1 MKPDKDLPPLFVDL
15 DGTLVNTDLLHEGI
29 FRLLRVSVWYIF
41 LMPLWLINGKAYFK
55 FKVAEIAQPDF
66 SLLPYNDTFIEFL
79 RVEKGRGRQLY
90 LATASNVKYAD
101 EIAKYL
107 GIFDGV
113 LASSHGDNLSGKN
126 KLIACQKIS
135 NQFAYAGNATV
146 DFDIFK
152 ESMESHLVNP
162 GKRALDMATRYPV
175 SKIWYG
181 KSVSIKTWFKALRI
195 HQWLKNILLFVPLF
209 VAGVYSD
216 PENILHVLIGFLAF
230 SLLASGT
237 YLINDLLDLDAD
249 RQHPRK
255 KFRPFASG
263 DLSISHGVIGL
274 CLLSII
280 VLVLASYT
288 SIGFQ
293 LCLLGYL
300 LFTLVYSFFLKHY
313 VIADVIALAGL
324 FTVRI
329 IAGALIIDVSLSFWL
344 LAFSMF
350 LFFSLA
356 LVKRCAEIKML
367 EQKEQFRSSGR
378 DYNVSDYG
386 LMQSLGVTSAF
397 MSILLMAFYVQDAYL
412 GDVYSQPV
420 VLWLTIPAFV
430 YWLCRMWLK
439 TSRSEMHDDPIIF
452 SLKDKGSIVTIA
464 FICIVTLVAK
474 L

>member
-1 MKPDKDLPPLFVDL
+1 
-15 DGTLVNTDLLHEGI
+15 
-29 FRLLRVSVWYIF
+29 
-41 LMPLWLINGKAYFK
+41 MPLWVLKGKAYFK
-55 FKVAEIAQPDF
+55 HKVAEIAQPDV
-66 SLLPYNDTFIEFL
+66 SLLPYNHTFIDFL
-79 RVEKGRGRQLY
+79 REEKNRGRQLY
-90 LATASNVKYAD
+90 LATASNIKYA
-101 EIAKYL
+101 EKVAEYL

-113 LASSHGDNLSGKN
+113 LASTREYNLKGKN
-126 KLIACQKIS
+126 KLLACQKIS
-135 NQFAYAGNATV
+135 NQFAYAGDATV

-152 ESMESHLVNP
+152 ESIESHLVNP
-162 GKRALDMATRYPV
+162 GKKALGMTERQPV
-175 SKIWYG
+175 SKIWHG
-181 KSVSIKTWFKALRI
+181 KSVSIRIWFKALRI

-209 VAGVYSD
+209 VSGKYTD
-216 PENILHVLIGFLAF
+216 PENIFLVLIGFLAF
-230 SLLASGT
+230 SVLASAT

-255 KFRPFASG
+255 KLRPFASG

-274 CLLSII
+274 LVLSIV
-280 VLVLASYT
+280 VLALASYT
-288 SIGFQ
+288 PIGFQ
-293 LCLLGYL
+293 LCLFSYL
-300 LFTLVYSFFLKHY
+300 LFTLGYSFFLKYY

-329 IAGALIIDVSLSFWL
+329 IAGALILNVSLSFWL

-367 EQKEQFRSSGR
+367 EQMNQFNSSGR
-378 DYNVSDYG
+378 DYNVSDYD

-397 MSILLMAFYVQDAYL
+397 MSILLMAFYVQDAYS
-412 GDVYSQPV
+412 GSVYSQPV
-420 VLWLTIPAFV
+420 VLWLTLPAFV